1 LWSSLIDFRG
11 FKGFGI
17 VDAFLLLKIIFC
29 LDAFLLFDENYHFSW
44 CDELKMILDFFRRS

>member
-17 VDAFLLLKIIFC
+17 VDAFLHLKIIFC
-29 LDAFLLFDENYHFSW
+29 LDAFLPFDENYRLF
-44 CDELKMILDFFRRS
+44 CFDELKMIVDFFRQS

>member
-29 LDAFLLFDENYHFSW
+29 LDAFLRLMKIIIF
-44 CDELKMILDFFRRS
+44 LDLMN